1 MDLIYNALKHTVPDD
16 MRKICENAIWS
27 LKSILTDI
35 LQTGVFFNKKKP
47 QLLFVAQVA
56 EV

>member
-27 LKSILTDI
+27 LKSIL
-35 LQTGVFFNKKKP
+35 QTGVFFNKKAP
-47 QLLFVAQVA
+47 ITVCGPSC
-56 EV
+56 